1 MSREISGAFET
12 HLKTGATTTCRC
24 WWIKRKDGVG
34 FGFTDHD
41 RRLVL
46 GDKNF
51 EPTAGFNA
59 RVLQTGQGL
68 NVDNSEIAGVLSS
81 DKISEDDLAS
91 GKFDGAEI
99 WVWFVNWQDVSQSQL
114 QFRGYLGEIT
124 FAGQQFTAE
133 LRSLTDRLASPVGRS
148 YLKQCDAQLGNKRC
162 KFDLSAPNFQRE
174 AAVKRAE
181 THRLFYFD
189 DLLDLNDDWFAYGM
203 IEVLDGA
210 NEGAVARIYS
220 DRVING
226 ERCIELSEDLYFPAE
241 ENMAVRL
248 TAGCDKQATT
258 CRAKF
263 SNIENFQG
271 FPFLPGDDWLMTYP
285 KPKG

>member
-46 GDKNF
+46 DDKNF

-189 DLLDLNDDWFAYGM
+189 DLLDLNDDWFAYGI

-226 ERCIELSEDLYFPAE
+226 ERRIELSEDLYFPPE
-241 ENMAVRL
+241 
-248 TAGCDKQATT
+248 
-258 CRAKF
+258 
-263 SNIENFQG
+263 
-271 FPFLPGDDWLMTYP
+271 
-285 KPKG
+285 